1 MEPKIKKLDQSLA
14 VMQEMVETLE
24 NDFLQVCRGWGDLL
38 KMLKT
43 LQEEDG
49 SKDLTEDTSQSERST
64 QP

>member
-24 NDFLQVCRGWGDLL
+24 NDFLQVCRGWDDLL